1 MSKIEKL
8 SIQGVRSFGP
18 QNREAIQFNTPLTL
32 IVGYN
37 GSGKTTIIECLKYA
51 TTGDLPPNSKGGA
64 FIHDPKVRLP
74 SHSHTCPP
82 QSQPLTQRTNAAL
95 RREGSPCPG

>member
-8 SIQGVRSFGP
+8 LIRGIRSFNP
-18 QNREAIQFNTPLTL
+18 DVYAEDNVITFLTPLTL
-32 IVGYN
+32 IVGPN

-64 FIHDPKVRLP
+64 FIHDPKVIK
-74 SHSHTCPP
+74 
-82 QSQPLTQRTNAAL
+82 
-95 RREGSPCPG
+95 EK